1 MDRRLVAV
9 MAIASGAAVANI
21 YYAQP
26 LLDAISSSL
35 GVSETAAG
43 LLVTASQIGFAIGLA
58 LLVPLGDLLERRA
71 LACRM
76 LLVCSV
82 ALAVVA
88 IAPVF
93 SVLAAAMIVVG
104 VTSAVTQLLVPFAAT
119 LAADHERGRVVGT
132 VMSGVL
138 TGILLARTFSGLVA
152 EVGGWRLVF
161 WLAAAAMLVLA
172 GALWRLLPRSEPG
185 TDMRYGVLLGSVLT
199 LVRTEPVLRRRM
211 VYGAMGMAGFSA
223 LWTTLTFLLAG
234 APYHYN
240 EGTIGLFGLAGL
252 AGVLGAQAAGRL
264 ADRGRLGTATG
275 AFLVCVLAGWGLL
288 AFGHVS
294 LAAVLAGIVVMDFG
308 VQGQHICNQNAIYA
322 IAPDARSRVTTA
334 YMTSNF
340 MWGAIGSAGA
350 SVAFDSAGWGGVSAM
365 GVAFAAVALVAWVDE
380 QLARRRRAAVALSA
394 RA

>member
-1 MDRRLVAV
+1 
-9 MAIASGAAVANI
+9 
-21 YYAQP
+21 
-26 LLDAISSSL
+26 
-35 GVSETAAG
+35 
-43 LLVTASQIGFAIGLA
+43 
-58 LLVPLGDLLERRA
+58 
-71 LACRM
+71 
-76 LLVCSV
+76 
-82 ALAVVA
+82 
-88 IAPVF
+88 
-93 SVLAAAMIVVG
+93 
-104 VTSAVTQLLVPFAAT
+104 
-119 LAADHERGRVVGT
+119 
-132 VMSGVL
+132 
-138 TGILLARTFSGLVA
+138 
-152 EVGGWRLVF
+152 
-161 WLAAAAMLVLA
+161 
-172 GALWRLLPRSEPG
+172 
-185 TDMRYGVLLGSVLT
+185 
-199 LVRTEPVLRRRM
+199 M

>member
-223 LWTTLTFLLAG
+223 LWTTLTFLLAD

-294 LAAVLAGIVVMDFG
+294 RAAVLAGIVVMDFG

>member
-26 LLDAISSSL
+26 LLDAISASL

-76 LLVCSV
+76 LLVCSA
-82 ALAVVA
+82 ALVVVA
-88 IAPVF
+88 VAPDF

-104 VTSAVTQLLVPFAAT
+104 VTSAVTQVLVPFAAT
-119 LAADHERGRVVGT
+119 LAADQERGRVVGT

-152 EVGGWRLVF
+152 EIGGWRLVF

-172 GALWRLLPRSEPG
+172 AALWRLLPRSEPG

-234 APYHYN
+234 APYHYG

-252 AGVLGAQAAGRL
+252 AGVLGAQGAGRL
-264 ADRGRLGTATG
+264 ADRGRLDAATG
-275 AFLVCVLAGWGLL
+275 AFLICALAGWGML

-340 MWGAIGSAGA
+340 FWGAIGSAGA
-350 SVAFDSAGWGGVSAM
+350 SVAFDAAGGVASAPW
-365 GVAFAAVALVAWVDE
+365 A
-380 QLARRRRAAVALSA
+380 
-394 RA
+394 